1 MCRFSAPRFGRR
13 LDFRIIRTASM
24 CCTKERLLGR
34 GELIL
39 TTVLAQSLPTDPI
52 LVLGD
57 SDEIQPSKINDVK
70 KLMIKVEMI
79 FIVIYTNTQVD
90 QPFYIVL

>member
-1 MCRFSAPRFGRR
+1 
-13 LDFRIIRTASM
+13 M